1 MEHLLLFCQQIL
13 IILNIANWIELKYS
27 SLYVKLKW
35 FLLLFFSTQF
45 YLNHGNSSVFSS
57 TA

>member
-13 IILNIANWIELKYS
+13 IILNTANWIELKYS
-27 SLYVKLKW
+27 SLYVKLRW

-45 YLNHGNSSVFSS
+45 YLNHGNSTEFSS
-57 TA
+57 TT